1 MHKEYINVLF
11 NKTLVIHKMKE
22 FKLDCIELELMMFV
36 NSLHLVFMIRC
47 RYILDDG
54 ISSLAYF
61 HQDVKSQ

>member
-36 NSLHLVFMIRC
+36 NSLHLVFMRRC

-54 ISSLAYF
+54 TSSLGYF

>member
-11 NKTLVIHKMKE
+11 NKTLVRHKMKE
-22 FKLDCIELELMMFV
+22 FKLDCIELELMFV

-47 RYILDDG
+47 RYIIDAE